1 MIENHNNTPL
11 ISLKLQ
17 GKDTK
22 KIPQKQQVS
31 KAFFEKPKTTLQVA
45 IETGI
50 YRANITRYVGKW
62 KKADKIV
69 IVRKGIC
76 PISKQNKVQF
86 LTTNPN
92 FYPRSRQ
99 LNLFEQPT
107 NNK

>member
-1 MIENHNNTPL
+1 MIENQNNTPL

-22 KIPQKQQVS
+22 KTPQTQQVN
-31 KAFFEKPKTTLQVA
+31 KAFFDKPKTTLQVS

-76 PISKQNKVQF
+76 PISKRNKVQF
-86 LTTNPN
+86 LTTNKDL
-92 FYPRSRQ
+92 FPRSRQ